1 MALLPLRVFAYSS
14 CDEFY
19 GTKRLTQIDL
29 LFARIPQMGV
39 GVNGAFN
46 KLKKTRE
53 MFWSGRRD
61 LNSGPP
67 APKAGIISPGSP
79 SFSISVLK
87 TNELE
92 KYLVV
97 GPCTEMWLRMRGVPR
112 IFPIAKQQRNCSD
125 WLPPVTET

>member
-19 GTKRLTQIDL
+19 ETKRLTQIDL
-29 LFARIPQMGV
+29 LSARIPQMGV

-67 APKAGIISPGSP
+67 APKAGALPGCATP
-79 SFSISVLK
+79 RHELLYSF
-87 TNELE
+87 
-92 KYLVV
+92 
-97 GPCTEMWLRMRGVPR
+97 
-112 IFPIAKQQRNCSD
+112 
-125 WLPPVTET
+125 

>member
-19 GTKRLTQIDL
+19 ETKRLTQIDL
-29 LFARIPQMGV
+29 LSARISQMGV

-46 KLKKTRE
+46 KLTKTRE

-67 APKAGIISPGSP
+67 APKASGL
-79 SFSISVLK
+79 LK
-87 TNELE
+87 TTLLFSALLLE
-92 KYLVV
+92 QNNLAVV
-97 GPCTEMWLRMRGVPR
+97 VACGWLCANVPKCLKGGHKNWHTR
-112 IFPIAKQQRNCSD
+112 
-125 WLPPVTET
+125 

>member
-19 GTKRLTQIDL
+19 ETKRLTQIDL
-29 LFARIPQMGV
+29 LSARIPQMGV

-67 APKAGIISPGSP
+67 APKAGALPGCATTRLLRLFQFTSP
-79 SFSISVLK
+79 STIVA
-87 TNELE
+87 TPNRR
-92 KYLVV
+92 
-97 GPCTEMWLRMRGVPR
+97 PC
-112 IFPIAKQQRNCSD
+112 AN
-125 WLPPVTET
+125 